1 MNRESRYDRKQK
13 QAPGLPPV
21 RHLPAILGIVALAL
35 LLLSGTAQAQ
45 KRVKPAEVHTTI
57 AGERS
62 ALLLNGEIVTGG
74 PPDHGGTIWD
84 NAAVT
89 GWWSGPE
96 TGYVNLDWGRLDDN
110 PNSLPD
116 WVVDG
121 FMFSYATNNMESQGE
136 DLAIFFYDSCTG
148 WGNLGVQEAG
158 FQYGGLPNGANL
170 PLLPPGS
177 AWIWNL
183 TVDLEDTGYEFL
195 LGYDHGIGLS
205 RMRTPTMGATG
216 LALGDRP
223 NAGGNGATGTKNFYD
238 IYYPNGIYNGTW
250 FFGTTT
256 WATWPTR
263 IYGHEGLATGME
275 FPFGMGA
282 QGNDAGLYCTG
293 DFIHGET
300 TRFLLRSNG
309 ATMQGRLAVSMGHE
323 SIYISSLDITRLIGN
338 FTGGSPW
345 DMSRPPIGDF
355 WVYDLYIPSSVPG
368 NLTLYFQGVLS
379 DSPLQAPPMDASNG
393 LRGFLPSLPP
403 PPDVWFEE
411 DKIWAPGYTGNEI
424 FGHSVD
430 MDGIYAVAGAPVLNS
445 DGKGTAYVF
454 EQVGYSWVHIATL
467 TPSDSATYDQ
477 FGESVAISGD
487 YIIVGAPWDGL
498 VQDEGAAYIFEKPA
512 GGWATTNQE
521 DMKLMAFDGHAAN
534 RFGCSVDID
543 VTTAVVGALGDQ
555 VAGTNYGAAYVYVRE
570 SGVWSAKSK
579 LIASDQ
585 NSQEGGTL
593 GESVALSGDCII
605 AGDPNDDDHGD
616 GAGAAYIYEKPGG
629 GWSYPAQLTETAKV
643 TAAGQGASEGDWF
656 GTAVAI
662 EGYTAVVGSPNDD
675 NHPINQG
682 SVHVFER
689 ISGTWTTVPVAK
701 LIQRNPIGDADLGSS
716 VAISGDW
723 IVAGSCYAHGSVN
736 RAGAACFY
744 KKPPAGWKNA
754 SETDIVEASDG
765 ETYDAFGRSVS
776 IDGDYALVG
785 ADLDD
790 DPEFGSWTPSSAGS
804 AYIFYLDE

>member
-1 MNRESRYDRKQK
+1 MRR
-13 QAPGLPPV
+13 GLLGEVLEPLARFQVDLLEYAMHCAADGAARRITISGGPEVRVVVIVQRRGGAEALPLGLLLDELRPLRQPV
-21 RHLPAILGIVALAL
+21 VAFLDEFSAALRRLVGQRGPERSLPAGLQAVGI
-35 LLLSGTAQAQ
+35 
-45 KRVKPAEVHTTI
+45 
-57 AGERS
+57 
-62 ALLLNGEIVTGG
+62 
-74 PPDHGGTIWD
+74 
-84 NAAVT
+84 
-89 GWWSGPE
+89 
-96 TGYVNLDWGRLDDN
+96 DD
-110 PNSLPD
+110 
-116 WVVDG
+116 
-121 FMFSYATNNMESQGE
+121 
-136 DLAIFFYDSCTG
+136 
-148 WGNLGVQEAG
+148 
-158 FQYGGLPNGANL
+158 
-170 PLLPPGS
+170 
-177 AWIWNL
+177 
-183 TVDLEDTGYEFL
+183 L
-195 LGYDHGIGLS
+195 LG
-205 RMRTPTMGATG
+205 
-216 LALGDRP
+216 LA
-223 NAGGNGATGTKNFYD
+223 
-238 IYYPNGIYNGTW
+238 
-250 FFGTTT
+250 
-256 WATWPTR
+256 
-263 IYGHEGLATGME
+263 
-275 FPFGMGA
+275 
-282 QGNDAGLYCTG
+282 
-293 DFIHGET
+293 
-300 TRFLLRSNG
+300 
-309 ATMQGRLAVSMGHE
+309 
-323 SIYISSLDITRLIGN
+323 
-338 FTGGSPW
+338 
-345 DMSRPPIGDF
+345 
-355 WVYDLYIPSSVPG
+355 
-368 NLTLYFQGVLS
+368 
-379 DSPLQAPPMDASNG
+379 
-393 LRGFLPSLPP
+393 
-403 PPDVWFEE
+403 
-411 DKIWAPGYTGNEI
+411 
-424 FGHSVD
+424 
-430 MDGIYAVAGAPVLNS
+430 
-445 DGKGTAYVF
+445 
-454 EQVGYSWVHIATL
+454 
-467 TPSDSATYDQ
+467 
-477 FGESVAISGD
+477 
-487 YIIVGAPWDGL
+487 
-498 VQDEGAAYIFEKPA
+498 
-512 GGWATTNQE
+512 
-521 DMKLMAFDGHAAN
+521 
-534 RFGCSVDID
+534 
-543 VTTAVVGALGDQ
+543 GALGDQ